1 MAVSGSPGYF
11 TIRILRPRFCAQSR
25 AFCVAMDCR
34 RGQLSPRSGSFMRSL
49 VGLVMTLLIVFG
61 TYKLFFAQLQS
72 TGSAAPARAI
82 DVVGVKNDLVA
93 LAQAERMYQ
102 AEHNSSATLEELNA
116 NRAMT
121 LTKTGRNGYTY
132 EAEPS

>member
-1 MAVSGSPGYF
+1 MV
-11 TIRILRPRFCAQSR
+11 
-25 AFCVAMDCR
+25 
-34 RGQLSPRSGSFMRSL
+34 
-49 VGLVMTLLIVFG
+49 LLIVFG

-72 TGSAAPARAI
+72 TGSASPARAI

-102 AEHNSSATLEELNA
+102 AEHNSYATLEELNS

-132 EAEPS
+132 EAEPSEDSFRIVARCPAAANPGCSNYAIDQNMEVRSLP